1 MEDFENSRFTDSSQL
16 PESLPLFPLPNVVL
30 FPNMLLPLYIFEPR
44 YKKMIQDCLRGN
56 RLLGIILLR
65 KDWEKE
71 EGDPTPY
78 EVGGMGQII
87 KSTKLPNGNMN
98 ILVRGVS
105 KIRILEYLEVDEPYR
120 VARIEGIRDR
130 FEPSED
136 LTNLIRQL
144 VKMFKQVISFRY
156 KQVDRILSSLDL
168 LVDPQDI
175 AYFVVSILALD
186 VHEKQILLETFS
198 GEEQIRKLIRFLMRD
213 LAIWN

>member
-1 MEDFENSRFTDSSQL
+1 MEYFENSQFTDLSQL

-44 YKKMIQDCLRGN
+44 YKKMIHDCLKGN

-65 KDWEKE
+65 KNWEKE
-71 EGDPTPY
+71 EDPTPY

-105 KIRILEYLEVDEPYR
+105 KIRILEYVEVDEPYR
-120 VARIEGIRDR
+120 VARIESIRDR
-130 FEPSED
+130 FESSED
-136 LTNLIRQL
+136 LTILTRQL

-156 KQVDRILSSLDL
+156 KQADRILSSLDL

-175 AYFVVSILALD
+175 TYFVISILALD